1 VCRIAAFKLRNGEQF
16 TPDHFRCSKR
26 FLFSF
31 SVMEISLLI
40 FGEANFRFIAI
51 LSPFLMVDQLSASLS
66 TILIGRPADFRA
78 SPSGEFVPG

>member
-1 VCRIAAFKLRNGEQF
+1 
-16 TPDHFRCSKR
+16 
-26 FLFSF
+26 
-31 SVMEISLLI
+31 MEISLLI

-78 SPSGEFVPG
+78 SPSGELVLG